1 MLVPGTDR
9 LALGEQMFTARPADR
24 EASQGNNP
32 ADLQGVP
39 ARPRSDSMFAT
50 SEFTECLP
58 AQRPSPGTRCPQ
70 YETTGMRT
78 VPTPHGRRDRES
90 AGFLLGFVVRRA
102 HLGGDPAPLAHLVAV
117 LLGPGPGTGP
127 RHRGGRTPG
136 APRRHSRRGR
146 RAVLR
151 RSSWTGR
158 SRTSSRPDQRSRSR
172 RPYLRRDRPRE
183 PPAPFAPSMTV
194 LSAPATGPNPPAV

>member
-9 LALGEQMFTARPADR
+9 LALDEQMFTARPADR

-117 LLGPGPGTGP
+117 LLRPGPDVGGVRRRPAPAPGP
-127 RHRGGRTPG
+127 ARATAAAGHP
-136 APRRHSRRGR
+136 APRADIAGE
-146 RAVLR
+146 
-151 RSSWTGR
+151 G
-158 SRTSSRPDQRSRSR
+158 
-172 RPYLRRDRPRE
+172 
-183 PPAPFAPSMTV
+183 
-194 LSAPATGPNPPAV
+194 